1 MKKESY
7 ESRTDPKKKRKSTAP
22 KGAFAKENCH
32 FLFMLVCERQVFSC
46 WFLLQNIFFQ
56 TKRFNYENRTAITA
70 HVPLMGNYARQKRV
84 LDIT

>member
-22 KGAFAKENCH
+22 KGAFAKEDCH

-46 WFLLQNIFFQ
+46 WFLF
-56 TKRFNYENRTAITA
+56 TKLENWIDTINQSRIYKI
-70 HVPLMGNYARQKRV
+70 VSFYGNVVKNSW
-84 LDIT
+84 